1 LNQISTIHKKES
13 TTSFSSDSEKAD
25 TVDDEK
31 DFDRHKTI
39 LMPFGTPKIPA
50 LFSKRTLFDE
60 SEIIKEDDEIEE
72 RLEERLNEKEKT
84 PNIKKIFKK
93 KKFMICKDYS
103 NKKIDIIKKKIVN
116 KSNLLALKKNFSN
129 STKPSE
135 VSRNAAQY
143 IKSVSP
149 KPFTRNILASNENTD
164 FRSFDKKN
172 NFRITNIKKKIRKNR
187 NRIFSMDKIYKK

>member
-25 TVDDEK
+25 TVDNEK
-31 DFDRHKTI
+31 DFDRHKTV
-39 LMPFGTPKIPA
+39 LMPFGTPKIPT
-50 LFSKRTLFDE
+50 LFSKRTFFDE

-72 RLEERLNEKEKT
+72 RLDKKVKT
-84 PNIKKIFKK
+84 PNIKKILKR
-93 KKFMICKDYS
+93 KKFMVCKYYS
-103 NKKIDIIKKKIVN
+103 NKKFDNIKKKIGN
-116 KSNLLALKKNFSN
+116 KSNLLALKKNFSS

-135 VSRNAAQY
+135 VSKNVAQY

-149 KPFTRNILASNENTD
+149 KPVSRNILASGENTD

-172 NFRITNIKKKIRKNR
+172 NFRITNNKKKIRKTR
-187 NRIFSMDKIYKK
+187 NRIFSMDKIHKK